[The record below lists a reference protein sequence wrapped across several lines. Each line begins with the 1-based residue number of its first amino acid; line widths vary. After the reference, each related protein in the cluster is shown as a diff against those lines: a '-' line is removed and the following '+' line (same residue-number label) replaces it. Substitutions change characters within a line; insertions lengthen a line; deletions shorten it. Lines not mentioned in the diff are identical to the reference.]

1 MSLASQDLPSDPDAL
16 RALAAALQAQLAE
29 KDLAIAARDAEIH
42 AKTLHIEK
50 LKAQLAVLRR
60 ARFGRSSEKLDQ
72 AIEQLELLIGELE
85 EGEAV
90 IQASRPAATPAGK
103 PSPKPAR
110 AGGRQRLPEHLPR
123 ETVSHPAPCACPGCG
138 GTKLSMLGEDVSE
151 VLEYVPSYFKVVRHV
166 RPRMSCRAC
175 ETISQAP
182 VPSLPIERGLPGPAL
197 LAHVLIAKYCDHLP
211 LHRQSVIYARAGVE
225 LDRSTLADWVGSAVF
240 LLTALAEAIGRH
252 ARAGPVIH
260 ADDTPVPVLDPGRGR
275 TKTGRLWVLVRDE
288 RPWASPAPPAAFYR
302 YSADRKGEHAEVL
315 LGSCRGFLHA
325 DAYAGFGGLYEPDP
339 ATGQARLVEV
349 ACWSHARR
357 KLYDVHQATASPIAQ
372 DALERIAELFAIEK
386 AIRGQP
392 PDRRLAVRQER
403 ARPLLDELKRFLD
416 TSLGR
421 ISSKSSLAQA
431 IRYATSRW
439 DALSRF
445 ITDGRLEM
453 SNNAA
458 ERAIRPLA
466 LGRKNYLFAGA
477 DAGGER
483 AAVLYTIIETAKLN
497 GLDPE
502 AYLADILARIADHPA
517 KRIDQLLPW
526 RWTVSATTSAL
537 AA

>member
-1 MSLASQDLPSDPDAL
+1 M
-16 RALAAALQAQLAE
+16 
-29 KDLAIAARDAEIH
+29 
-42 AKTLHIEK
+42 
-50 LKAQLAVLRR
+50 
-60 ARFGRSSEKLDQ
+60 
-72 AIEQLELLIGELE
+72 
-85 EGEAV
+85 
-90 IQASRPAATPAGK
+90 
-103 PSPKPAR
+103 
-110 AGGRQRLPEHLPR
+110 
-123 ETVSHPAPCACPGCG
+123 
-138 GTKLSMLGEDVSE
+138 
-151 VLEYVPSYFKVVRHV
+151 
-166 RPRMSCRAC
+166 
-175 ETISQAP
+175 
-182 VPSLPIERGLPGPAL
+182 
-197 LAHVLIAKYCDHLP
+197 
-211 LHRQSVIYARAGVE
+211 
-225 LDRSTLADWVGSAVF
+225 
-240 LLTALAEAIGRH
+240 
-252 ARAGPVIH
+252 H
-260 ADDTPVPVLDPGRGR
+260 ADDTPVPVLDPGRGK

-288 RPWASPAPPAAFYR
+288 RPWGSTAPPAAFYR
-302 YSADRKGEHAEVL
+302 YSPDRKGEHAEML

-392 PDRRLAVRQER
+392 PDQRLAVRHER
-403 ARPLLDELKRFLD
+403 ARPLVDELKPFLD
-416 TSLGR
+416 TSLRR

-445 ITDGRLEM
+445 ISDGRLEM

-466 LGRKNYLFAGA
+466 LGRKNYLFCGA

-517 KRIDQLLPW
+517 RRINELLPW
-526 RWTVSATTSAL
+526 RWTVSGTTSAL